1 MTNKKLTWMGMREE
15 WTESILYLLTLIS
28 HMSQSEEEITP
39 EEQNEDT
46 DVSDED
52 AKE

>member
-1 MTNKKLTWMGMREE
+1 MTNEKLTWM
-15 WTESILYLLTLIS
+15 WTEDEQTETILYLLTLIL

-39 EEQNEDT
+39 EEE
-46 DVSDED
+46 SKD